1 MRRRDAA
8 PRAGEHGGGVLT
20 STLARRLLVLFAVV
34 GLGAIVVVIARAPA
48 TSTATGVVVAV
59 DSVSLTKVTAFTI
72 READGGTRRFA
83 VGSLENGVEFPPG
96 HLVEH
101 IASGVPVVVTYRDV
115 DGVATAIR
123 LADAVAGPSPTVSP
137 GAT

>member
-1 MRRRDAA
+1 L
-8 PRAGEHGGGVLT
+8 P
-20 STLARRLLVLFAVV
+20 LARRLLVLVAVV
-34 GLGAIVVVIARAPA
+34 GLGAIVVAIARAPA

-72 READGGTRRFA
+72 READGVTRRFA
-83 VGSLENGVEFPPG
+83 VGALENGIEFPPG

-123 LADAVAGPSPTVSP
+123 LSDAVAGPSPTASP
-137 GAT
+137 AAT

>member
-1 MRRRDAA
+1 M
-8 PRAGEHGGGVLT
+8 
-20 STLARRLLVLFAVV
+20 
-34 GLGAIVVVIARAPA
+34 VIARAPS

-59 DSVSLTKVTAFTI
+59 DSASLTRVTAFTI

-101 IASGVPVVVTYRDV
+101 IASGVPVVVTYRDEN
-115 DGVATAIR
+115 GVATAVR
-123 LADAVAGPSPTVSP
+123 LSDAVAGPRPTGSP
-137 GAT
+137 GPT